1 MVGTVQGI
9 CGTLCHQT
17 PAAHPPSGCPRSPQ
31 APHESLRPSQTP
43 GWASTVLP
51 RGPAWGR
58 GGLLATLVGLEEEMF
73 GARRY
78 PEKHDQRA
86 AFLSLWLSSSL
97 DSATNAGASSA
108 GHTAVPPSRKPPDPL
123 GSTPG
128 GPVPLT
134 PGYAGGGQ
142 GGAGRSSQPD
152 PPGATCAEA
161 LGSACSPGACG
172 QRLGPLSLFSESSP
186 SVLSGFYGPHMAE
199 SHPLVSGSVAL
210 STHGPVLG
218 RGGQSLE

>member
-1 MVGTVQGI
+1 MTREQLSCL
-9 CGTLCHQT
+9 CGLALVLIRPQTL
-17 PAAHPPSGCPRSPQ
+17 GPRVLATQPC
-31 APHESLRPSQTP
+31 LRPENP
-43 GWASTVLP
+43 L
-51 RGPAWGR
+51 
-58 GGLLATLVGLEEEMF
+58 
-73 GARRY
+73 
-78 PEKHDQRA
+78 
-86 AFLSLWLSSSL
+86 
-97 DSATNAGASSA
+97 
-108 GHTAVPPSRKPPDPL
+108 DPL

-128 GPVPLT
+128 GPVSLT
-134 PGYAGGGQ
+134 PGYARGGQ
-142 GGAGRSSQPD
+142 GGTGCSSQPD
-152 PPGATCAEA
+152 PPGATCAGA